1 MFLGASR
8 VVAVVWRA
16 NDELFSDTI
25 MKPVEKTGITV
36 REIGKFECGIGNIIR
51 IGFPCIVVR
60 NRLRLESRIRN
71 SIASL
76 DLDRLV
82 SWYFSEGF
90 SDVVAPF
97 DGPEVEVVGC
107 YS

>member
-1 MFLGASR
+1 MR
-8 VVAVVWRA
+8 
-16 NDELFSDTI
+16 
-25 MKPVEKTGITV
+25 K
-36 REIGKFECGIGNIIR
+36 IGKTECRIGNIVR
-51 IGFPCIVVR
+51 FGFPCIVVG

-76 DLDRLV
+76 DLDGLV

-90 SDVVAPF
+90 SDIVAPL
-97 DGPEVEVVGC
+97 DRAEEEVVGC